1 MSTAKVDQKK
11 RDFLI
16 NTLATMGAVGTAA
29 VAVPFVESMLP
40 SADAEAAAA
49 PVRINISGI
58 KPGEQKT
65 VLWRGKPVWV
75 VRRTE
80 EQLNTLASLNNELR
94 DPDSKVDQQPAY
106 AKNGYRSIKP
116 EFLVLIGVCTHLGC
130 APTFRPEVGSVDKE
144 WKGGYYCSCHGS
156 RFDLAGRVFK
166 GVPAPI
172 NLEVPKYAF
181 INDNEILVGVDVP
194 TPAPA

>member
-1 MSTAKVDQKK
+1 MSTIKVDTKK

-16 NTLATMGAVGTAA
+16 NTLATMSAVGTAA

-49 PVRINISGI
+49 PVRINISDI

-80 EQLNTLASLNNELR
+80 EQLKSLSSLDSQLR
-94 DPDSKVDQQPAY
+94 DPQSKVDQQPSY
-106 AKNGYRSIKP
+106 AQNAYRSIKP

-130 APTFRPEVGSVDKE
+130 APTFEPQPGSVDKS
-144 WKGGYYCSCHGS
+144 WVGGYYCSCHGS

-172 NLEVPKYAF
+172 NLEVPKYAY

-194 TPAPA
+194 TPA

>member
-16 NTLATMGAVGTAA
+16 NTLATMSAVGTAA

-49 PVRINISGI
+49 PVRINISDI

-80 EQLNTLASLNNELR
+80 DQLKTLASLDNELR
-94 DPDSKVDQQPAY
+94 DPDSKVDQQPPY
-106 AKNGYRSIKP
+106 AKNAYRSIKP

-172 NLEVPKYAF
+172 NLEVPHYAY
-181 INDNEILVGVDVP
+181 INDNEILIGVDVP

>member
-1 MSTAKVDQKK
+1 MSTIKVDTKK

-16 NTLATMGAVGTAA
+16 NSLATMTAVGTAA

-49 PVRINISGI
+49 PVRINIGDI

-80 EQLNTLASLNNELR
+80 EQLKSLSSLDNQLR
-94 DPDSKVDQQPAY
+94 DPQSKVDQQPAY
-106 AKNGYRSIKP
+106 AQNQYRSIKP

-130 APTFRPEVGSVDKE
+130 APTFEPKPGSVDKN
-144 WKGGYYCSCHGS
+144 WMGGYYCSCHGS

-172 NLEVPKYAF
+172 NLEVPKYAY

-194 TPAPA
+194 TPA

>member
-1 MSTAKVDQKK
+1 MSTIKVDTKK

-16 NTLATMGAVGTAA
+16 NTLATMSAVGTAA

-49 PVRINISGI
+49 PVRINIGDI

-80 EQLNTLASLNNELR
+80 EQLKSLSLLDSQLR
-94 DPDSKVDQQPAY
+94 DPHSKVDQQPSY
-106 AKNGYRSIKP
+106 AQNAYRSIKP

-130 APTFRPEVGSVDKE
+130 APTFEPQPGSVDKN
-144 WKGGYYCSCHGS
+144 WTGGYYCSCHGS

-172 NLEVPKYAF
+172 NLEVPKYAY

-194 TPAPA
+194 TPA